1 MSVYIPINIDTVVEQ
16 EEQPS
21 LTYALDFENGRI
33 IGRTDGLKAVNQAIK
48 KALITAR
55 FKCLIYDNQYGSE
68 IKELVLSKNI
78 TRELLEAEM
87 PRMIEDCLSVDTRIL
102 KVYDFEFYIA
112 EDKANIKFKADTIFG
127 ETSFEGVI

>member
-1 MSVYIPINIDTVVEQ
+1 MSVYIPIKINSVSEQ
-16 EEQPS
+16 EETPS
-21 LTYALDFENGRI
+21 LTYSLDFENGRI
-33 IGRTDGLKAVNQAIK
+33 AGKTDGLKAVNQAIK

-78 TRELLEAEM
+78 TKELLEAEI
-87 PRMIEDCLSVDTRIL
+87 PRLVEDCLSVDARIL
-102 KVYDFEFYIA
+102 KVYDFEFSIA
-112 EDKANIKFKADTIFG
+112 EDKAYIKFKADTIFG

>member
-1 MSVYIPINIDTVVEQ
+1 MSVYIPIEINTVSKA

-33 IGRTDGLKAVNQAIK
+33 GGKTDGLRAVNQAIK
-48 KALITAR
+48 KALVTAR

-68 IKELVLSKNI
+68 IKELVLSRNI
-78 TRELLEAEM
+78 TKELLEAEI
-87 PRMIEDCLSVDTRIL
+87 PRLVEDCLSVDTRVL
-102 KVYDFEFYIA
+102 RVYDFEFYIA